1 MSLTLIENAL
11 VVTMDDRRR
20 VLAPGAILVDGR
32 TLAAVAPA
40 DDPELA
46 GLDAQRIDASGK
58 IILPGLI
65 NTHVHLSQQL
75 GRGLADDV
83 DLLTWLRDRIW
94 PYESSLT
101 NDDQHVASLLCMAE
115 LVRSG
120 VTTFCEAGG
129 QHVDAMGSAVEQ
141 AGLRAIL
148 CQSTMDTGEGLPA
161 RWVQPTQDCLETQRS
176 QHMRWQGAAGG
187 RIRHWLG
194 LRTLFNCS
202 DDLVRG
208 TVALAAELGTGITM
222 HLAEVID
229 EVRFTE
235 ARYGHSPVAHM
246 ASLDAL
252 GPDLLAVHAV
262 WLDPRDIDQLLLH
275 DVKVS
280 HCPAAAMRVLG
291 FSPVPELVA
300 KGLCV
305 SLGTDGAPSNNRM
318 DLIDEMWLASLI
330 HKGRWLDPTAM
341 PAETVLEMAT
351 INGARA
357 LRWDDQIGSLSAG
370 KKADL
375 IVIDP
380 HSAGS
385 LPQHDPVAGLVSA
398 MHASNVQSVMIDGQW
413 VLHDGAITTFDEAEI
428 LDEAVARAEAIRLRA
443 GISLPNRFDSH
454 SV

>member
-1 MSLTLIENAL
+1 MTRTLISNAL

-20 VLAPGAILVDGR
+20 VLERGAVLVDGDR
-32 TLAAVAPA
+32 VAAVGPGAETTA
-40 DDPELA
+40 EGA
-46 GLDAQRIDASGK
+46 ERIDAAGCLV
-58 IILPGLI
+58 IPGLI

-101 NDDQHVASLLCMAE
+101 AEDQRIASLLCMAE

-129 QHVDAMGSAVEQ
+129 QHVDAMGEAVSE
-141 AGLRAIL
+141 AGLRAVL
-148 CQSTMDTGEGLPA
+148 CQSTMDTGDGLPA
-161 RWVQPTQDCLETQRS
+161 SWVQPTQACLDRQRL
-176 QHMRWQGAAGG
+176 QHARWHGEADG

-208 TVALAAELGTGITM
+208 SVALADALGTGINM
-222 HLAEVID
+222 HLSEAID

-235 ARYGHSPVAHM
+235 ARYGESPVAHM
-246 ASLDAL
+246 ARLGGL
-252 GPDLLAVHAV
+252 GPNLLAVHAV
-262 WLDPRDIDQLLLH
+262 WLDGRDVDLMLRH

-291 FSPVPELVA
+291 FAPVPELVA
-300 KGLCV
+300 KGVCV

-351 INGARA
+351 VNGARA
-357 LRWDDQIGSLSAG
+357 LGWDDEIGSLAAG
-370 KKADL
+370 RKADL
-375 IVIDP
+375 VIIDP
-380 HSAGS
+380 RTAGA

-398 MHASNVQSVMIDGQW
+398 MHAANVRSVMVDGRW
-413 VLHDGAITTFDEAEI
+413 VLRDGRIRTFDEDAV
-428 LDEAVARAEAIRLRA
+428 LAEAVERAAAVRERA
-443 GISLPNRFDSH
+443 GIKIPPRFARGSA
-454 SV
+454 